1 MPSNDG
7 VRAVARSFRVL
18 IIGGSYGG
26 LAAALNLSD
35 LARGRV
41 CRFDSNPDAKPPSY
55 KIPLQITVVDERDGY
70 FHLIGSPK
78 SLVCEKFAAESWTRF
93 KDIPALK
100 SPDFSFIQ
108 GTVSKVDSASKIA
121 HILDAETKENRTE
134 KYDYLI
140 AASGLRR
147 IFPVAPRSLRREEFL
162 EEARKH
168 VKNVQN
174 ASQGIVVV
182 GGGAVG
188 IEMAAELKV
197 LYPEQK
203 ITLVHSR
210 NRLLSSEE
218 LPDDF
223 AERALAILREENVE
237 VILGKRVIDTTA
249 VDSGKER
256 AWRLILADGQQLMT
270 GLVLNA
276 ISQPVAT
283 STYLEPEALN
293 EEGLIKIHPS
303 LQFSGNIPNAEHHLA
318 VGDLAAW
325 SGIKRCGGAMH
336 MGQYAANNIHQH
348 MLAECTGDKPTYM
361 NLTPFPNVIG
371 LALGKKCATYSPA
384 EGTKDGEDL
393 MDVMFGKDMANS
405 ICWNYMRLN
414 DPPQA

>member
-18 IIGGSYGG
+18 VIGGSYGG

-41 CRFDSNPDAKPPSY
+41 CRFDSNPDAKPPPHR
-55 KIPLQITVVDERDGY
+55 IPLKITIVDERDGY

-78 SLVCEKFAAESWTRF
+78 SLACEKFAAESWTRF

-100 SPDFSFIQ
+100 SPDFNFIQ
-108 GTVSKVDSASKIA
+108 GSVSKVDSAARVA
-121 HILDAETKENRTE
+121 HIVDSETKQSRTE
-134 KYDYLI
+134 RYDYLI

-147 IFPVAPRSLRREEFL
+147 IFPVAPQSLQRDEFL
-162 EEARKH
+162 AEAKKH
-168 VKNVQN
+168 VENVRN
-174 ASQGIVVV
+174 ASRGIAVI

-188 IEMAAELKV
+188 IEMAAELKI

-203 ITLVHSR
+203 ITLIHSR
-210 NRLLSSEE
+210 ARLLSSED

-223 AERALAILREENVE
+223 AERALSILREENVE
-237 VILGKRVIDTTA
+237 VILGHRVIETTA
-249 VDSGKER
+249 VDSGTKR
-256 AWRLILADGQQLMT
+256 VWRLTLADGQQLTT
-270 GLVLNA
+270 GLVLSA
-276 ISQPVAT
+276 VSQPVAT
-283 STYLEPEALN
+283 STYLAPEALN
-293 EEGLIKIHPS
+293 DKGLIKIHPS
-303 LQFSGNIPNAEHHLA
+303 LQFSGDIPNAEHHLA

-348 MLAECTGDKPTYM
+348 MLAECTGVKPAYM
-361 NLTPFPNVIG
+361 TLTPFPNVIG
-371 LALGKKCATYSPA
+371 LALGKKCATYSVD
-384 EGTKDGEDL
+384 EGTKYGEDL

-405 ICWNYMRLN
+405 ICRNYMRLN
-414 DPPQA
+414 DSPLA